1 MLSSAS
7 TPAIGVDVNQGP
19 VATIIVVE
27 DDPDMGSTLSKALQ
41 AVGYRVLLAS
51 TASDARVLFGEVQP
65 DLIILDLML
74 PDADGLC
81 LTASF
86 RTLTNAPI
94 VICSARHGQLDR
106 VLSSKLGAA
115 DFLAKPFELDDLEAR
130 VKAVLRRSQ
139 QLDEPPP
146 RRDEIQAWRN
156 DHGAK
161 PRVHTGTASH
171 RGEN

>member
-1 MLSSAS
+1 MLSCAS
-7 TPAIGVDVNQGP
+7 TSATGVVIDQGRL
-19 VATIIVVE
+19 ATIVVVE
-27 DDPDMGSTLSKALQ
+27 DDPDMASTLSTALQ
-41 AVGYRVLLAS
+41 AIGYRVHIAP
-51 TASDARVLFGEVQP
+51 TGSDARVLLGEVKP

-86 RTLTNAPI
+86 RTLTSAPI
-94 VICSARHGQLDR
+94 LICSARHGQLDR

-115 DFLAKPFELDDLEAR
+115 DFVAKPFELDDLETR
-130 VKAVLRRSQ
+130 IEAVLRRSQ
-139 QLDEPPP
+139 QLDEPP
-146 RRDEIQAWRN
+146 REDEIQAWRN

-171 RGEN
+171 RGET